1 LSVSRSWYYYKASTS
16 NKHVED
22 IMLKY
27 KIKKEYLLHPFY
39 GYRKIFRALNDKELP
54 VSEKQIRRLMNEMG
68 LKAIYPKPNLSKP
81 GKGHKIYPYLLRG
94 MEVKYKN
101 QVWATDITYLKING
115 AFVYLVAVLDLFSR
129 KVLSWQLS
137 NTIDAS
143 FCVEALQRAIDIY
156 GVPEIFNTDQ
166 GSQFTSDDFILKL
179 NEYDIMISMDGKG
192 RALDNVYIERLW
204 RSLKYENI
212 FLNEYKNLKE
222 LKGGVNLYFEFY
234 NTERYHQ
241 SLDYQTPDN
250 VYFSNKEQ
258 DSTPLEGVA

>member
-1 LSVSRSWYYYKASTS
+1 LSVSRSWYYYKATTS

-81 GKGHKIYPYLLRG
+81 GKEHKIYPYLLRG

-179 NEYDIMISMDGKG
+179 NEYDIMISMD
-192 RALDNVYIERLW
+192 W
-204 RSLKYENI
+204 QRSCL
-212 FLNEYKNLKE
+212 
-222 LKGGVNLYFEFY
+222 
-234 NTERYHQ
+234 R
-241 SLDYQTPDN
+241 
-250 VYFSNKEQ
+250 
-258 DSTPLEGVA
+258 

>member
-1 LSVSRSWYYYKASTS
+1 LSVSRSWYYYKATTS

-179 NEYDIMISMDGKG
+179 NEYDIAISMDGKG

-212 FLNEYKNLKE
+212 FLNEYKNLKKLE
-222 LKGGVNLYFEFY
+222 EDVNLYFEFY
-234 NTERYHQ
+234 NRDVQKSCH
-241 SLDYQTPDN
+241 L
-250 VYFSNKEQ
+250 K
-258 DSTPLEGVA
+258 L